1 MPVYPNLEKE
11 MKRRKITK
19 GALAQIIGVN
29 YRTFYNKWH
38 GLTPFTWP
46 EVCRIRDVFFPD
58 MTLEELF
65 ATDQ

>member
-29 YRTFYNKWH
+29 YRTFYGKNRTGRTGK
-38 GLTPFTWP
+38 
-46 EVCRIRDVFFPD
+46 
-58 MTLEELF
+58 
-65 ATDQ
+65 